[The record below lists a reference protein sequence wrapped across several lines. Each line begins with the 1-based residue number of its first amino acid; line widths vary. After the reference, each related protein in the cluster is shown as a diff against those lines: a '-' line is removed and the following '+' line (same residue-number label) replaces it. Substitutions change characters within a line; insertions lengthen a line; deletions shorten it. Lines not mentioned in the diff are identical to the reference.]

1 MNTVIPAKTENMAL
15 RKASI
20 DISKP
25 ELSLK
30 FMLVLVIL
38 VVVISLVV
46 ALGKTLL
53 GKVQEVIKS
62 KIPKK
67 DTAAESFEEELGL

>member
-1 MNTVIPAKTENMAL
+1 MAL

-46 ALGKTLL
+46 GLGKNLL
-53 GKVQEVIKS
+53 GRVSEAIRTKLPQ
-62 KIPKK
+62 K

>member
-1 MNTVIPAKTENMAL
+1 MAL

-30 FMLVLVIL
+30 FMLILVIL
-38 VVVISLVV
+38 VVVVSLVV
-46 ALGKTLL
+46 GLGKNLL
-53 GKVQEVIKS
+53 GRVTEMLRTRLPQ
-62 KIPKK
+62 K

>member
-1 MNTVIPAKTENMAL
+1 MAL

-25 ELSLK
+25 ELSVK

-46 ALGKTLL
+46 ALGKNLL
-53 GKVQEVIKS
+53 GRVSELIRTKLPQ
-62 KIPKK
+62 K

>member
-1 MNTVIPAKTENMAL
+1 MAL

-38 VVVISLVV
+38 VIVVSLVIG
-46 ALGKTLL
+46 LGKSVLVKL
-53 GKVQEVIKS
+53 QALIKS
-62 KIPKK
+62 KIPMK